1 MNLLPVEALRRRAQP
16 RDELCEFIAKP
27 IDPQV
32 IRPRVKAHLLSV
44 QNDSGPI

>member
-1 MNLLPVEALRRRAQP
+1 VNLLLV
-16 RDELCEFIAKP
+16 DELPQVLRHEFA
-27 IDPQV
+27 QV